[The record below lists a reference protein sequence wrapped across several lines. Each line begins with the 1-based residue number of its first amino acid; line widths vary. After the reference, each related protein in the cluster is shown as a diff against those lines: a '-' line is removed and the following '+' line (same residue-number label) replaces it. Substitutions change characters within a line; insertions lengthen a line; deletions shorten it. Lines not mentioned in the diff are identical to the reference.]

1 MIKER
6 SAELDTK
13 KVEIVEV
20 AFPLLKVE
28 DMKTAFVFW
37 AHVNEADFRAGAQE
51 LSLGGQDTVTIR
63 PIMSARRFIRNWGE
77 PKLSSADTTNA
88 PTDKKWMEWNDEM
101 YRVYNAPLIQNKS
114 KEREQRIL
122 WVAFSQGG
130 GGGGISQCC
139 FWS

>member
-13 KVEIVEV
+13 KVEIIEIK
-20 AFPLLKVE
+20 FPLLKVE

-37 AHVNEADFRAGAQE
+37 AHVNESDSRAGAQE
-51 LSLGGQDTVTIR
+51 WGLGGQDTVTIR
-63 PIMSARRFIRNWGE
+63 PIMSARRFIRNWGL
-77 PKLSSADTTNA
+77 PVLSSMDTTNA

-101 YRVYNAPLIQNKS
+101 YRIYNAPLIQNGK

-122 WVAFSQGG
+122 WVASPQGG
-130 GGGGISQCC
+130 GGGVSQCC

>member
-20 AFPLLKVE
+20 KFPLLKVE

-37 AHVNEADFRAGAQE
+37 AHVNEADFRAGRE
-51 LSLGGQDTVTIR
+51 EWRLGEEDTVTIR
-63 PIMSARRFIRNWGE
+63 PIMSARRFLRNWGP
-77 PKLSSADTTNA
+77 PKLSSRDTTNA

-101 YRVYNAPLIQNKS
+101 YRVYNAPAIQNNK
-114 KEREQRIL
+114 KGQEQRLL
-122 WVAFSQGG
+122 WVAFPQGG
-130 GGGGISQCC
+130 GGGGVSQCC